1 MRVSTHFGIKIAAQR
16 HSRFCRDEIPAG
28 HKVIATRIVDSDI
41 TGSICWSGGTICERT
56 DRNAGVTRNGI
67 RRTAMAEKPHAN
79 DDAGDKP
86 PKSKS
91 SIVACLV
98 SSLVG
103 GGVGYATPK
112 FLPHAPETVIAAP
125 EESLEMR
132 EPIYLSFGEVIVN
145 LDEGRLNRYLR
156 MKLTLQVERRHEESI
171 RTLLETHSAILK
183 NWLIGHLS
191 DKDTAEIR
199 GAAGLNMLRRE
210 IQDQFNVVLCP
221 DGHDRVR
228 DVLFEE
234 FNIQ

>member
-1 MRVSTHFGIKIAAQR
+1 
-16 HSRFCRDEIPAG
+16 
-28 HKVIATRIVDSDI
+28 
-41 TGSICWSGGTICERT
+41 
-56 DRNAGVTRNGI
+56 
-67 RRTAMAEKPHAN
+67 MADKPQTN
-79 DDAGDKP
+79 DDAGGNP

-91 SIVACLV
+91 GLVACLV

-103 GGVGYATPK
+103 GGVGYATPRL
-112 FLPHAPETVIAAP
+112 LPHKTETVAAAP
-125 EESLEMR
+125 VDTPEMR
-132 EPIYLSFGEVIVN
+132 EPVYLSFGEVVVN

-156 MKLTLQVERRHEESI
+156 MKLTLQVEKRHEEAI
-171 RTLLETHSAILK
+171 RPLIESHTAILK

-210 IQDQFNVVLCP
+210 IQDQFNIVLCP
-221 DGHDRVR
+221 DGHDRVQ

>member
-1 MRVSTHFGIKIAAQR
+1 
-16 HSRFCRDEIPAG
+16 
-28 HKVIATRIVDSDI
+28 
-41 TGSICWSGGTICERT
+41 
-56 DRNAGVTRNGI
+56 
-67 RRTAMAEKPHAN
+67 MAEKPRAN
-79 DDAGDKP
+79 DAAGGEP

-91 SIVACLV
+91 GIIACLV

-103 GGVGYATPK
+103 GGVGFATPK
-112 FLPHAPETVIAAP
+112 FLPHAPETVVAAP
-125 EESLEMR
+125 VETPEMR
-132 EPIYLSFGEVIVN
+132 EPVYLSFGEVIVN

-156 MKLTLQVERRHEESI
+156 MKLTLQVERRHEEST
-171 RTLLETHSAILK
+171 RKLMETQTAILK

-199 GAAGLNMLRRE
+199 GAAGLSMLRRE
-210 IQDQFNVVLCP
+210 IQDQFNLVLCP

>member
-1 MRVSTHFGIKIAAQR
+1 MAQ
-16 HSRFCRDEIPAG
+16 
-28 HKVIATRIVDSDI
+28 
-41 TGSICWSGGTICERT
+41 
-56 DRNAGVTRNGI
+56 
-67 RRTAMAEKPHAN
+67 KPNAN
-79 DDAGDKP
+79 DDAGGEP
-86 PKSKS
+86 PKSKTG
-91 SIVACLV
+91 IVACLV

-103 GGVGYATPK
+103 GGVGYATPR
-112 FLPHAPETVIAAP
+112 FLPHAPETVAAAP
-125 EESLEMR
+125 EETPEMR
-132 EPIYLSFGEVIVN
+132 EPVYLSFGEVVVN

-171 RTLLETHSAILK
+171 RKLIESQSAILK

-228 DVLFEE
+228 DVLLEE

>member
-1 MRVSTHFGIKIAAQR
+1 
-16 HSRFCRDEIPAG
+16 
-28 HKVIATRIVDSDI
+28 
-41 TGSICWSGGTICERT
+41 
-56 DRNAGVTRNGI
+56 
-67 RRTAMAEKPHAN
+67 MAEMPVTN
-79 DDAGDKP
+79 DDTGGPP

-91 SIVACLV
+91 GVVACLV

-103 GGVGYATPK
+103 GGVGYATPR
-112 FLPHAPETVIAAP
+112 FLPHTPEPAVAVPVETP
-125 EESLEMR
+125 EQR
-132 EPIYLSFGEVIVN
+132 EPVYVSFGEVVVN

-156 MKLTLQVERRHEESI
+156 IKLTLQVQRRHEESLRKQI
-171 RTLLETHSAILK
+171 ETQSAILK

-210 IQDQFNVVLCP
+210 IQDQFNLVLCP

>member
-1 MRVSTHFGIKIAAQR
+1 
-16 HSRFCRDEIPAG
+16 
-28 HKVIATRIVDSDI
+28 
-41 TGSICWSGGTICERT
+41 
-56 DRNAGVTRNGI
+56 
-67 RRTAMAEKPHAN
+67 MAEKPHAN
-79 DDAGDKP
+79 GDAGGEP

-91 SIVACLV
+91 GIVACLV

-103 GGVGYATPK
+103 GGVGYATPR
-112 FLPHAPETVIAAP
+112 FLPHAPETVAAVP
-125 EESLEMR
+125 EETPEMR
-132 EPIYLSFGEVIVN
+132 EPIYLSFGEVVVN

-171 RTLLETHSAILK
+171 RKLIESQSAILK

>member
-1 MRVSTHFGIKIAAQR
+1 
-16 HSRFCRDEIPAG
+16 
-28 HKVIATRIVDSDI
+28 
-41 TGSICWSGGTICERT
+41 
-56 DRNAGVTRNGI
+56 
-67 RRTAMAEKPHAN
+67 MAEKPQTN
-79 DDAGDKP
+79 DASGGAP

-91 SIVACLV
+91 GMIACLV

-103 GGVGYATPK
+103 GGVGYATPR
-112 FLPHAPETVIAAP
+112 FLPHATETVVAMP
-125 EESLEMR
+125 DETPEMR
-132 EPIYLSFGEVIVN
+132 EPIYLSFGEVVVN

-156 MKLTLQVERRHEESI
+156 MKLTLQVERRHEESVRKLI
-171 RTLLETHSAILK
+171 ESQSSILK

>member
-1 MRVSTHFGIKIAAQR
+1 
-16 HSRFCRDEIPAG
+16 
-28 HKVIATRIVDSDI
+28 
-41 TGSICWSGGTICERT
+41 
-56 DRNAGVTRNGI
+56 
-67 RRTAMAEKPHAN
+67 MADKPHAN
-79 DDAGDKP
+79 DAASEP

-91 SIVACLV
+91 GIVACLV

-103 GGVGYATPK
+103 GGVGYATPR
-112 FLPHAPETVIAAP
+112 FLPHAPETVAAAK
-125 EESLEMR
+125 EETPEMR
-132 EPIYLSFGEVIVN
+132 EPVYLSFGEVVVN

-156 MKLTLQVERRHEESI
+156 MKLTLQVEKRHEESM
-171 RTLLETHSAILK
+171 RTLIDSQAAILK

-210 IQDQFNVVLCP
+210 IQDQFNFVLCP
-221 DGHDRVR
+221 DGHDRVQ